1 MAMGSFMSGGDFHL
15 EMKGVSNRPSVEKTK
30 LKGDFHLEMKG
41 ISNKGV
47 SQYLSM
53 LGDFHLEMKG
63 ISNLGVTLTMVLRW
77 WLSSQI
83 RVFYANS

>member
-15 EMKGVSNRPSVEKTK
+15 EMKGISNRPSVEKTK
-30 LKGDFHLEMKG
+30 LKGDFHLA
-41 ISNKGV
+41 
-47 SQYLSM
+47 
-53 LGDFHLEMKG
+53 MKG

>member
-15 EMKGVSNRPSVEKTK
+15 EMKGISNRPSVEKTN
-30 LKGDFHLEMKG
+30 LK
-41 ISNKGV
+41 
-47 SQYLSM
+47 
-53 LGDFHLEMKG
+53 GDFHLEMKG

>member
-15 EMKGVSNRPSVEKTK
+15 EMKGISNGPSVEKTK
-30 LKGDFHLEMKG
+30 LK
-41 ISNKGV
+41 
-47 SQYLSM
+47 
-53 LGDFHLEMKG
+53 GDFHLEMKG

>member
-15 EMKGVSNRPSVEKTK
+15 EMKGISNRPSVEKTK

-41 ISNKGV
+41 I
-47 SQYLSM
+47 Y
-53 LGDFHLEMKG
+53 
-63 ISNLGVTLTMVLRW
+63 NLGVTLTMVLRW

>member
-15 EMKGVSNRPSVEKTK
+15 EMKGISNRPSVEKTK
-30 LKGDFHLEMKG
+30 LK
-41 ISNKGV
+41 
-47 SQYLSM
+47 
-53 LGDFHLEMKG
+53 GDFHLEMKG